1 MPAEVISMINWKG
14 GVGKSTLSL
23 HLGVGL
29 MRRQLV
35 PKRPKVLLI
44 DLDPQCN
51 LSYLALGV
59 SKYIDDVYNKGQ
71 LTLKNIFDNYFEGK
85 SFSTTDAIIKQPIRA
100 NSKEI
105 WLDVDILPS
114 HSDLVLVDMRLAR
127 ERKSGTSHQE
137 ETKFELDKVSII
149 YNAIKQVEDD
159 YDYII
164 LDCPP
169 NINLVT
175 QNSFFASQ
183 HYLIP
188 AIPDFLSTVGISM
201 IKTEMIKLNNN
212 FKRMIDYS
220 EVKIDY
226 FDATLLGIIFN
237 MVDEYGDGPKSTHH
251 DTIENVKRQHDD
263 MVFDNYIT
271 NGDGIAVAAD
281 NNMTVYSY
289 DSLPKS
295 KKNAK
300 KQSDYLDDVVDE
312 LIEQIEAS
320 DEI

>member
-1 MPAEVISMINWKG
+1 MAAKVISMINWKG

-23 HLGVGL
+23 HLAVGI
-29 MRRQLV
+29 MRNKVGRE
-35 PKRPKVLLI
+35 RSRVLLI

-59 SKYIDDVYNKGQ
+59 SKYITKVYADKQ
-71 LTLKNIFDNYFEGK
+71 PTLKDIFDSYFDGK
-85 SFSTTDAIIKQPIRA
+85 EFTTRDAIIREPITASPGKVWR
-100 NSKEI
+100 NV
-105 WLDVDILPS
+105 DVLPS

-149 YNAIKQVEDD
+149 YNAIKQVEND

-201 IKTEMIKLNNN
+201 IKSEMISLNSN
-212 FKRMIDYS
+212 FQSMIDYS
-220 EVKIDY
+220 KLDIDY
-226 FDATLLGIIFN
+226 SDAALLGIVFN
-237 MVDEYGDGPKSTHH
+237 MVDEYGGGPKSTHAE
-251 DTIENVKRQHDD
+251 TIQSVQSQHEG
-263 MVFDNYIT
+263 MVFESYVTD
-271 NGDGIAVAAD
+271 GDGIAVAAD
-281 NNMTVYSY
+281 NNLTVFSY

-295 KKNAK
+295 KGNAE
-300 KQSDYLDDVVDE
+300 KQASYLDDVVGE
-312 LIEQIEAS
+312 LLTKV
-320 DEI
+320 

>member
-1 MPAEVISMINWKG
+1 MAAEVISMINWKG

-23 HLGVGL
+23 HLAVGL
-29 MRRQLV
+29 MRRKDSVNL
-35 PKRPKVLLI
+35 PKVLLI

-59 SKYIDDVYNKGQ
+59 SNYVKRVYKDGQ
-71 LTLKNIFDNYFEGK
+71 LTLKDIFDSYFEGK
-85 SFSTTDAIIKQPIRA
+85 QVSTADAIIKQPIIA
-100 NSKEI
+100 SPGKVWVN
-105 WLDVDILPS
+105 VDILPS

-127 ERKSGTSHQE
+127 ERKSGTTHQE

-149 YNAIKQVEDD
+149 YNAIKQVEDE

-201 IKTEMIKLNNN
+201 IKSEMLNLNKN
-212 FKRMIDYS
+212 FTGMISYSGADLDYTN
-220 EVKIDY
+220 
-226 FDATLLGIIFN
+226 AALLGIIFN
-237 MVDEYGDGPKSTHH
+237 MVDEYGGGPKSTHN
-251 DTIENVKRQHDD
+251 DTIVSVGKQHED
-263 MVFDNYIT
+263 MVFDAYIT
-271 NGDGIAVAAD
+271 DGDGIAVAAD

-289 DSLPKS
+289 DSFPKS
-295 KKNAK
+295 KSNAE
-300 KQSDYLDDVVDE
+300 KQSKCLERVVDE
-312 LIEQIEAS
+312 LLTKI
-320 DEI
+320 